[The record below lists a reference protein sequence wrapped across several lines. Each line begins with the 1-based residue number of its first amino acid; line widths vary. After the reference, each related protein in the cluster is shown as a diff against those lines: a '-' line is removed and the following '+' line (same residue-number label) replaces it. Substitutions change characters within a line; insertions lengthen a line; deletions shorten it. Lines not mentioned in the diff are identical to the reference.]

1 MANQTTQRSF
11 TLGGSVLLTLAC
23 SFLVGWHVILILGL
37 IGIIVA
43 VGIGYV
49 DYVQW
54 WAGWWH
60 TNEQEDKRVQYTA
73 FGVAFVLAILMAVS
87 GATVMALMYERF
99 HSKEE
104 AANVA
109 TVAGAKTDAQI
120 KEERE
125 FNRGLQQLQQSGA
138 SRSTISAYIKSYNER
153 KKNDALNAPIETT
166 AAKTDDAA
174 SVDTEKIMTYVRS
187 YGRFGLFLLP
197 ILAAIFGQFAIN
209 FACMLPGGASVGTT
223 SSGQSA
229 PKLFGFRQK
238 NAAPSEPMPASAN
251 ADPKP

>member
-1 MANQTTQRSF
+1 MANQATQRSF

-43 VGIGYV
+43 FGIGYV

-73 FGVAFVLAILMAVS
+73 FGVAFVLAIAMAVS

-99 HSKEE
+99 HSKEQ
-104 AANVA
+104 AATDA
-109 TVAGAKTDAQI
+109 ITTTAKSDAQI

-138 SRSTISAYIKSYNER
+138 SRSTITAYIKSYNER
-153 KKNDALNAPIETT
+153 KKTQTLNSPIEPTV
-166 AAKTDDAA
+166 AKQEDAA
-174 SVDTEKIMTYVRS
+174 SIDTEKLMGYVRS
-187 YGRFGLFLLP
+187 YGRFGLFLVP
-197 ILAAIFGQFAIN
+197 ILLAIFGQFAIN
-209 FACMLPGGASVGTT
+209 FACMLPGGASVGAT

-238 NAAPSEPMPASAN
+238 PQSQPVTAE
-251 ADPKP
+251 DQQGK